1 MVKKR
6 TTSMRVL
13 CEVHTLLEQ
22 QKILLAGIAA
32 KKRRLYVLK
41 ETDSDEIRQEEVSCS
56 ISQTVK
62 EAENNVE
69 DIINDVLFLIG
80 TAEEAD

>member
-1 MVKKR
+1 
-6 TTSMRVL
+6 MRVL